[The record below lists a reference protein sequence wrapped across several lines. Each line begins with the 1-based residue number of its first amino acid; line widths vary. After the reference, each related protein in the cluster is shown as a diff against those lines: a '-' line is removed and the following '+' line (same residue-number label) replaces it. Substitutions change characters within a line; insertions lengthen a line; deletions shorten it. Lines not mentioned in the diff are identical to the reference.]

1 MIYRRNPR
9 HRRVAVA
16 AVEFAFLLPLMV
28 ILILGVWEIGRLI
41 QVSQLIAN
49 AAREGARQ
57 GASAKYT
64 NAQIRQAT
72 FDYLKSS
79 GVLVHPTLP
88 NADVDLSNTNVVI
101 EVDNL
106 DGDESFEAEQ
116 FDRILVRVTIPMS
129 NFQWLTSNTFMPAN
143 TRLTADATFLCM
155 RDLPIVVPTTIPQRP
170 FQ

>member
-1 MIYRRNPR
+1 
-9 HRRVAVA
+9 
-16 AVEFAFLLPLMV
+16 
-28 ILILGVWEIGRLI
+28 
-41 QVSQLIAN
+41 
-49 AAREGARQ
+49 
-57 GASAKYT
+57 
-64 NAQIRQAT
+64 
-72 FDYLKSS
+72 
-79 GVLVHPTLP
+79 
-88 NADVDLSNTNVVI
+88 LSNTNVVI

-129 NFQWLTSNTFMPAN
+129 NFQWLSSNTFMPAN